1 MCAMLNLDDVRDQ
14 IQEDIIG
21 FTSGYFDGKG
31 YVNVRHTEP
40 LVDEL
45 CDIVKDRI
53 NEYKKTKE
61 NANAKL
67 VQQFVRDYA

>member
-1 MCAMLNLDDVRDQ
+1 MCAMRNLDDVSEQ
-14 IQEDIIG
+14 IQEDITA
-21 FTSGYFDGKG
+21 FTDGYFGL
-31 YVNVRHTEP
+31 TLP
-40 LVDEL
+40 LVNEL

-67 VQQFVRDYA
+67 VQQFVRDYT

>member
-1 MCAMLNLDDVRDQ
+1 MRNLDDVSEQ
-14 IQEDIIG
+14 IQEDITA
-21 FTSGYFDGKG
+21 FTDTYFGH
-31 YVNVRHTEP
+31 NLSS